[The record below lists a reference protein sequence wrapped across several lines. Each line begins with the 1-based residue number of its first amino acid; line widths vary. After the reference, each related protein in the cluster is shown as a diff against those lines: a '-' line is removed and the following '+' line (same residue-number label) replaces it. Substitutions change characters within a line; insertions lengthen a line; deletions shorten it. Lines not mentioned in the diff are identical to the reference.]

1 MNICKH
7 IRQRF
12 FSVYIIMKLVDIL
25 DLTEADF
32 DTEALRRIPL
42 NYKGLIFKD
51 EVTNIEVM
59 TTTTT
64 TSTTTSTTS
73 TTSQKPVLHWQDKRD
88 TSSHRIRSSN
98 LRNSAFFVYQ
108 RAVALATER

>member
-7 IRQRF
+7 IIQIF

-64 TSTTTSTTS
+64 TTTLTTTTTSK
-73 TTSQKPVLHWQDKRD
+73 KPVLHWQDKRD

-108 RAVALATER
+108 RAVALSTER

>member
-1 MNICKH
+1 
-7 IRQRF
+7 
-12 FSVYIIMKLVDIL
+12 MKLVDIL

-64 TSTTTSTTS
+64 TTTLTTTTTSK
-73 TTSQKPVLHWQDKRD
+73 KPVLHWQDKRD